1 MKIWTRQSPLTR
13 PAEGTP
19 GAERGYA
26 GWSGPIAAPQS
37 SLLTSLWR
45 LARRHSFISTVCLPT
60 LLAALYLFLIAAPI
74 YVSEARYLVRGR
86 QAGGLG
92 GLGGLGGVG
101 EVMQQAGFRAAS
113 EEATGIRDYLKS
125 HDAIRAL
132 RQRVDLVALYRR
144 PEADW
149 IARLWWATPTAERLR
164 DYYNRMTTPE
174 YDTTSGITTLTVK
187 SFRPGDS
194 QEIATALLGIS
205 EELVN
210 RLNQRVSEDALR
222 VAREE
227 VARAEA
233 RITGAQ
239 ARVTEFRER
248 ERALDPG
255 RAAALTVESIG
266 KLEGA
271 LIQARAEL
279 TEAQTFARGDNQ
291 RLVQLRNRVQSLTQQ
306 LADERLRLAGA
317 NVGITQQVGEFE
329 VLSTERELA
338 RTQLALANAALERA
352 LADAQRQQ
360 IFLLRI
366 VEPNLAE
373 RALYPKATQNVL
385 YLFICLSV
393 LYGISW
399 LLIAGTREHAA

>member
-26 GWSGPIAAPQS
+26 GWSGPIPTPTPNPVAR
-37 SLLTSLWR
+37 LWR
-45 LARRHSFISTVCLPT
+45 LARRHSYLSTVCVPT
-60 LLAALYLFLIAAPI
+60 LLAALYFFLIAAPI
-74 YVSEARYLVRGR
+74 YLSEARFLVRGR
-86 QAGGLG
+86 QSGGGLG
-92 GLGGLGGVG
+92 GIGSIG
-101 EVMQQAGFRAAS
+101 EMMQQAGFRAAS
-113 EEATGIRDYLKS
+113 EEAMGIRDYLRS
-125 HDAIRAL
+125 HDAVATL
-132 RQRVDLVALYRR
+132 RDRLDLVALYRR

-149 IARLWWATPTAERLR
+149 IARLWWAHPSAERLL
-164 DYYNRMTTPE
+164 DYYNGMTAPE
-174 YDTTSGITTLTVK
+174 YDTSSGITVLRVK
-187 SFRPGDS
+187 SFRPEDS
-194 QEIATALLGIS
+194 RAIATALLAIS
-205 EELVN
+205 EELAN
-210 RLNQRVSEDALR
+210 RLNQRVSEDAVK

-227 VARAEA
+227 VERAEA
-233 RITGAQ
+233 RITSAQ

-255 RAAALTVESIG
+255 RASTLTVESIG
-266 KLEGA
+266 RLEGA

-291 RLVQLRNRVQSLTQQ
+291 RLVQLRNKVQSLTQQ
-306 LADERLRLAGA
+306 LADERLRLASAATG
-317 NVGITQQVGEFE
+317 VTQQIGEFE

-338 RTQLALANAALERA
+338 RTQIAMANAALERA

-360 IFLLRI
+360 IFLLRL

-373 RALYPKATQNVL
+373 RAIYPKASQNVL
-385 YLFICLSV
+385 YLFLCLSV